1 MDNLCVRPGQYV
13 DLYQCDTPAVHT
25 RRSEIVETYAN
36 FWKAKHITLYP
47 VGSTQSLAGRLTSD
61 YMQPNFGSSDSQW
74 PLHVDD
80 TLVLYSSDLSAA
92 TFEVMDIVPHD
103 YGMVTP
109 ETIVSITNF
118 EEHRTDYL
126 AMDDSLSCAREI
138 QKSIDFFDNTDSTN
152 SLAAL
157 ASGVKR
163 LIELLQ
169 PPPAYSE

>member
-1 MDNLCVRPGQYV
+1 M
-13 DLYQCDTPAVHT
+13 
-25 RRSEIVETYAN
+25 
-36 FWKAKHITLYP
+36 YP
-47 VGSTQSLAGRLTSD
+47 VGSTQLLAGRLISD
-61 YMQPNFGSSDSQW
+61 YIQPNFGSSDSQW

-80 TLVLYSSDLSAA
+80 TLVLYSSDLSVA
-92 TFEVMDIVPHD
+92 TFEVMDILPHD

-109 ETIVSITNF
+109 ETIISITNF
-118 EEHRTDYL
+118 EEHRTDCVT
-126 AMDDSLSCAREI
+126 MDDPFSCAREI
-138 QKSIDFFDNTDSTN
+138 QKSIDFFDHSDSTN